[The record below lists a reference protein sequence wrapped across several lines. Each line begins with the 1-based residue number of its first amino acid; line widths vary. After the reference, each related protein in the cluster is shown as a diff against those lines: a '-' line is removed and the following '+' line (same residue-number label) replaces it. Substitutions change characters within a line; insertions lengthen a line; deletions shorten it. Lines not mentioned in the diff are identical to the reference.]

1 MACVRGASQRNALF
15 STNVP
20 PKKVP
25 MPPISRTGPV
35 YIIYMYVIYMFIIYV
50 FIIYIYIY
58 IYIYKADMT
67 PYVSFLFSKNGS
79 SILGFSWS

>member
-58 IYIYKADMT
+58 IYIYIK
-67 PYVSFLFSKNGS
+67 L
-79 SILGFSWS
+79 I

>member
-1 MACVRGASQRNALF
+1 MPFF

-58 IYIYKADMT
+58 IYIK
-67 PYVSFLFSKNGS
+67 L
-79 SILGFSWS
+79 I